1 MKKKWRL
8 KISMKISNCKNDIE
22 SYLESYFKDKGSY
35 NKLIYKAQ
43 SYSINIGGKRI
54 RPIFMLLTYDLYKEN
69 YKEIMPMAAAI
80 EMIHTYSLIHD
91 DLPAMDNDDLR
102 RGSPTNHKVFGEAIA
117 VLAGD
122 ALLNE
127 AMIIMMDYA
136 LKSGTPALKASKE
149 IAMAAGSEGM
159 IAGQVVDILSEGKK
173 TLDEAELKYM
183 HLKKTGELIRASI
196 LGGALLAN
204 APELDLIKLDLF
216 GRKLGLAFQIKDDIL
231 DVVGSVEKLGKN
243 TNQDQNCNKI
253 NFITI
258 YGIEECEIMCSNL
271 TNECIEILS
280 SISCDTTY
288 MKKLTIELLKR
299 EF

>member
-1 MKKKWRL
+1 
-8 KISMKISNCKNDIE
+8 MKISNCKSDIE

-35 NKLIYKAQ
+35 NKIIYDAQ

-54 RPIFMLLTYDLYKEN
+54 RPIFMLLTYNLYKED
-69 YKEIMPMAAAI
+69 YKEIIPMAAAM

-102 RGSPTNHKVFGEAIA
+102 RGKPTNHKVFGEAIA

-127 AMIIMMDYA
+127 AMIIMMDFS
-136 LKSGTPALKASKE
+136 LKYGTSALKASKE
-149 IAMAAGSEGM
+149 IAMAAGAEGM
-159 IAGQVVDILSEGKK
+159 IGGQVVDILSENKEI
-173 TLDEAELKYM
+173 LDEEELKYM

-196 LGGALLAN
+196 LGGALLGN
-204 APELDLIKLDLF
+204 APEEDLIKLDLF

-243 TNQDQNCNKI
+243 TNQDENCNKF
-253 NFITI
+253 NFVTM
-258 YGIEECEIMCSNL
+258 YGIEECENMCSNL
-271 TNECIEILS
+271 TNESIELLS

-288 MKKLTIELLKR
+288 LKKLTIGLLER
-299 EF
+299 EY